1 MKRVLDILV
10 AVTLLVVLF
19 PVLLVI
25 STLIKIDSK
34 GPVFFRQ
41 QRIGQFGKPF
51 RIIKFRSMTAA
62 PQAEKG
68 RFDAGSEVRVTRIG
82 RILRKSKLDEVPQ
95 LLNVLKG
102 EMSLVG
108 PRPEVEK
115 WVNAYPQR
123 WRCIHTAKPGI
134 TDPASIEFRNEEELL
149 KASTDP
155 EQTYRDE
162 ILLQKLALYEQY
174 IQNRSFW
181 VDLKLL
187 FQTFAK
193 VTRG

>member
-134 TDPASIEFRNEEELL
+134 TGPASIEFRNEEELL

-162 ILLQKLALYEQY
+162 ILPQKLALYEQY

>member
-82 RILRKSKLDEVPQ
+82 RILRKSKLDEIPQ